1 MIQQPEYPIK
11 MIAIDLDDTLIRD
24 DTTVSD
30 YTKDTIR
37 RAQQK
42 GIHIMIAT
50 GRMYATASPYGR
62 MLGLGDI
69 PMMLF
74 GGGLIQTLESKK
86 ILYSHP
92 IPQEDAAQLLSL
104 AKEKGWMM
112 QSYID
117 DVLRVAEYNHWV
129 ADYERITHSHAVV
142 CGDDFYTPCGAPDKL
157 LSCDE
162 HEVLLQRAKEI
173 EEAMPGRFDIMCS
186 KPTVLEITPKGISKG
201 VCLKR
206 LCDIYGISL
215 QNVMSFGNGMN
226 DLSMLKAAGF
236 GVAVANAVPEVR
248 EQVPYVT
255 ASNNED
261 GVARAIEK
269 FIL

>member
-1 MIQQPEYPIK
+1 MTATPKYPIK

-30 YTKDTIR
+30 YTLQTIKK
-37 RAQQK
+37 AQDK

-50 GRMYATASPYGR
+50 VRMYATASPYGR

-92 IPQEDAAQLLSL
+92 IPQSDAAQVLAM

-117 DVLRVAEYNHWV
+117 DVLRVATYNHWV

-142 CGDDFYTPCGAPDKL
+142 CGDAFYTPQGAPDKL

-162 HEVLLQRAKEI
+162 HEELLRRAEEI
-173 EEAMPGRFDIMCS
+173 EAAMPGKFDIMCS
-186 KPTVLEITPKGISKG
+186 KPTFLEIVPKGISKG
-201 VCLKR
+201 VCLQR
-206 LCDIYGISL
+206 LCDIYGITTD
-215 QNVMSFGNGMN
+215 NVMSFGNGMN
-226 DLSMLKAAGF
+226 DLPMLVEAGF

-248 EQVPYVT
+248 EKVDYVT

-261 GVARAIEK
+261 GVAKAIEK
-269 FIL
+269 FVL

>member
-1 MIQQPEYPIK
+1 MIQKPEYPIK

-92 IPQEDAAQLLSL
+92 IPKEDAAQLLAL

-112 QSYID
+112 Q
-117 DVLRVAEYNHWV
+117 
-129 ADYERITHSHAVV
+129 
-142 CGDDFYTPCGAPDKL
+142 
-157 LSCDE
+157 
-162 HEVLLQRAKEI
+162 
-173 EEAMPGRFDIMCS
+173 
-186 KPTVLEITPKGISKG
+186 
-201 VCLKR
+201 
-206 LCDIYGISL
+206 
-215 QNVMSFGNGMN
+215 
-226 DLSMLKAAGF
+226 
-236 GVAVANAVPEVR
+236 
-248 EQVPYVT
+248 
-255 ASNNED
+255 
-261 GVARAIEK
+261 
-269 FIL
+269 

>member
-1 MIQQPEYPIK
+1 MIQKPEYPIK

-86 ILYSHP
+86 NTLQPSYS
-92 IPQEDAAQLLSL
+92 DR
-104 AKEKGWMM
+104 KM
-112 QSYID
+112 
-117 DVLRVAEYNHWV
+117 R
-129 ADYERITHSHAVV
+129 HS
-142 CGDDFYTPCGAPDKL
+142 
-157 LSCDE
+157 
-162 HEVLLQRAKEI
+162 
-173 EEAMPGRFDIMCS
+173 CS
-186 KPTVLEITPKGISKG
+186 RWRKKK
-201 VCLKR
+201 
-206 LCDIYGISL
+206 
-215 QNVMSFGNGMN
+215 
-226 DLSMLKAAGF
+226 
-236 GVAVANAVPEVR
+236 
-248 EQVPYVT
+248 
-255 ASNNED
+255 D
-261 GVARAIEK
+261 G
-269 FIL
+269 

>member
-1 MIQQPEYPIK
+1 MMDKPKYPIK
-11 MIAIDLDDTLIRD
+11 MLAIDLDDTLIRD
-24 DTTVSD
+24 DTTVSQ
-30 YTKDTIR
+30 YTLDTMKK
-37 RAQQK
+37 AQQK
-42 GIHIMIAT
+42 GVHIMIAT

-74 GGGLIQTLESKK
+74 GGGLIQTLETKK
-86 ILYSHP
+86 KLYSHP
-92 IPQEDAAQLLSL
+92 IAREDAAKVLAL
-104 AKEKGWMM
+104 AKKNGWMM

-142 CGDDFYTPCGAPDKL
+142 CGDDFYTPSGDTDKL

-162 HEVLLQRAKEI
+162 HDVLLKRAEEI
-173 EEAMPGRFDIMCS
+173 EAVLPGTFDIMCS
-186 KPTVLEITPKGISKG
+186 KPTFLEIVPKGISKG

-206 LCDIYGISL
+206 LCDLYGIGL
-215 QNVMSFGNGMN
+215 ENVMSFGNGMN

-236 GVAVANAVPEVR
+236 GVAVANAVPEILP
-248 EQVPYVT
+248 QVDYVT

-261 GVARAIEK
+261 GVAKAVEK
-269 FIL
+269 FVL

>member
-157 LSCDE
+157 LS
-162 HEVLLQRAKEI
+162 
-173 EEAMPGRFDIMCS
+173 
-186 KPTVLEITPKGISKG
+186 
-201 VCLKR
+201 
-206 LCDIYGISL
+206 
-215 QNVMSFGNGMN
+215 
-226 DLSMLKAAGF
+226 
-236 GVAVANAVPEVR
+236 
-248 EQVPYVT
+248 
-255 ASNNED
+255 
-261 GVARAIEK
+261 
-269 FIL
+269 